1 MTGWLAGAR
10 TSGRVALV
18 LVACL
23 IGVLSSLGASSSGR
37 ASSNRAEVG
46 VLKGVS
52 CTHPQSHATVVGKPH
67 LSSVPTLAA
76 VTLSPHNGGLG
87 IVYRFRKPLVVAPAG
102 VLIAWRVFIYRNRN
116 DANQPASGVTL
127 TVQDR
132 GAGWEPS
139 GWTIT
144 TALGANLGQVDGNV
158 YINKARDELSVF
170 FPKGFANLRTP
181 FFWYSNE
188 WEIRGFLPTKNNK
201 PDYTV
206 NGSVS
211 FDCPAGINASGQP
224 DPKLLIHAAA

>member
-1 MTGWLAGAR
+1 
-10 TSGRVALV
+10 VAIV

-23 IGVLSSLGASSSGR
+23 IGVFASLGASSGGKSTPKRTITSAR
-37 ASSNRAEVG
+37 AVQEG
-46 VLKGVS
+46 VA
-52 CTHPQSHATVVGKPH
+52 CTHPQTHATIIGKPH
-67 LSSVPTLAA
+67 LSSVPTLVA

-87 IVYRFRKPLVVAPAG
+87 ISYRFHKRLVLAPAG
-102 VLIAWRVFIYRNRN
+102 VLIAWRVFVYRNRD
-116 DANQPASGVTL
+116 DAANPAAGVTL
-127 TVQDR
+127 TVEDR
-132 GAGWEPS
+132 GVGWQPS

-144 TALGANLGQVDGNV
+144 TALGTNLGQVDGNV
-158 YINKARDELSVF
+158 FINKAHDELSVF

-188 WEIRGFLPTKNNK
+188 WEIRGFLPTKTNK

-224 DPKLLIHAAA
+224 DPNLLLHAIG